1 MLSLHLIASEIKRLY
16 ISVLI
21 MIMNRMGICLNKE
34 RKLCLTFGLRSIIQF
49 LFEHHSE
56 NGKEKEIR
64 LVKDSDNEN
73 NYLLLTYY
81 LDDLCICS
89 LYSSLHT
96 LRHKAFSAI
105 CEKRRIF
112 TLLMN
117 TNGSV
122 FCCYRTT
129 RGWREFP
136 TDDWQ
141 FKNCRLRF
149 AFRIDLTVTKMW
161 NNSV

>member
-1 MLSLHLIASEIKRLY
+1 MLSLYLIASEIKRLY
-16 ISVLI
+16 ISVLV
-21 MIMNRMGICLNKE
+21 MMVNRMAISLNKE
-34 RKLCLTFGLRSIIQF
+34 RKLCLTFGLRSTIQP
-49 LFEHHSE
+49 LEHQAE

-64 LVKDSDNEN
+64 LIKDSGNEN

-81 LDDLCICS
+81 LDHLCICS

-96 LRHKAFSAI
+96 PRHKAFSAI

-117 TNGSV
+117 TNGTV
-122 FCCYRTT
+122 FCSYRTK
-129 RGWREFP
+129 RRWREFP
-136 TDDWQ
+136 ISDWQ

-149 AFRIDLTVTKMW
+149 ALRIDLTVTKIR
-161 NNSV
+161 NNSI